1 MCDLFGRLPWKPC
14 LVGAGFLVTLAAFP
28 LAWAFST
35 FPGDETALRGFQG
48 IHLGWLK
55 TAALAATSLGG
66 AKVATALMGSVG
78 VSMYLLRRRVDSL
91 VVLLSAIP
99 MIAGFLLK
107 EVVGRARPE
116 YFLTGAEPG
125 TQSFPSGH
133 SLFAMV
139 FGGFLIFLVGD
150 LVHSPPVRRALQF
163 GLALL
168 IMAIGA
174 SRVYLGVHWPSDVLG
189 GYLFGGMSLV
199 VLLWLRY
206 RLAGRRRQAA
216 VMAPQGPAAGLV

>member
-14 LVGAGFLVTLAAFP
+14 LVCGGFLATLAAFL

-48 IHLGWLK
+48 VHRGWLT
-55 TAALAATSLGG
+55 TAALAVTSLGG
-66 AKVATALMGSVG
+66 TKVAAVLMVW
-78 VSMYLLRRRVDSL
+78 VVAAMYLRRRRVDSL
-91 VVLLSAIP
+91 IVLLSAIP
-99 MIAGFLLK
+99 MMAGFFLK
-107 EVVGRARPE
+107 EIVGRARPD
-116 YFLTGAEPG
+116 YFLTGSDPS

-139 FGGFLIFLVGD
+139 FGGLLIIFVGD
-150 LVHSPPVRRALQF
+150 LVHAPPVRRALQF

-168 IMAIGA
+168 ILAVGA

-189 GYLFGGMSLV
+189 GYLFGAMALLV
-199 VLLWLRY
+199 LVWLRN
-206 RLAGRRRQAA
+206 RLAGRQRQAA
-216 VMAPQGPAAGLV
+216 VSAD